1 MKKVLIALSG
11 GVDSST
17 TAYLL
22 KKQGF
27 EVAAITLKLYDSHSK
42 TSVSLQAIDD
52 AKKVCDF
59 LNIKHYILDLQKE
72 FQDTIINNFILSYL
86 DATTPNPCILCNET
100 IKFGI
105 LLDYAKKLGFDY
117 LATGHYAKIE
127 KSNDEYKLK
136 IGKDKSKDQSY
147 FLYRLT
153 QKELKHLLFPLADYT
168 KEEIRD
174 IAISANLPVANKPD
188 SQEICFIEK
197 SYHDFLKQNIKNFN
211 KVVFPGLIVD
221 TNGKKLGK
229 HKGLIFYTIGQRSG
243 LGITTSE
250 PVYVLKMDKITN
262 TLVVGTKKDV
272 FSRIAKI
279 KNITYVSNKTPV
291 DNFKADVKIRRMHK
305 ASSAIIS
312 KDIILFDEEQ
322 ASITPGQSAV
332 FYKDNYVIGGG
343 FIV

>member
-279 KNITYVSNKTPV
+279 KNITYVSNKTPI